1 MNIFS
6 QRSLGGFDTG
16 QRLGR
21 TASAI
26 LRRGTACATMAR
38 RSRRAMRRA
47 CGVPTPGAT
56 NRRLTSSRVA
66 HDHHGVAKHHV
77 CAERTRFFSRF
88 VRAWIPVCLLACGTG
103 ASGESDY
110 EVQSDL
116 EQVRARLEATAR
128 ELAQAYDEHD
138 THTSALARS
147 EKLAAGIRNEIA
159 GLDERLAAAD
169 RRVRAA
175 RRANALTRAEL
186 ASRRHELGRAM
197 RASYRFARR
206 DPVARLLDLESLR
219 NVDRLLAYH
228 SIIERAHAEKIHGIA
243 DNVFRLEAQ
252 EARVIEE
259 AVDIAALR
267 NERQRRL
274 AELDQRRTARA
285 NAMHA
290 LAERIQDHESR
301 VARLRADE
309 RRLVELVDALRASL
323 TDDALKIQ
331 DNKSFEELR
340 GKLPWPVSG
349 AVLARYGA
357 PRGESGLTWQGMLIG
372 ASAGEAVHSIHRGRV
387 AYADWLRGFGLLLI
401 IEHEDGFMSL
411 YGHNETLT
419 RETGDWVES
428 GEVVATV
435 GDSGGNPH
443 PALYFEIRRAGRP
456 VNPWRWCIAPT
467 AAALVSR

>member
-1 MNIFS
+1 
-6 QRSLGGFDTG
+6 
-16 QRLGR
+16 
-21 TASAI
+21 
-26 LRRGTACATMAR
+26 MA
-38 RSRRAMRRA
+38 
-47 CGVPTPGAT
+47 
-56 NRRLTSSRVA
+56 
-66 HDHHGVAKHHV
+66 
-77 CAERTRFFSRF
+77 
-88 VRAWIPVCLLACGTG
+88 
-103 ASGESDY
+103 
-110 EVQSDL
+110 
-116 EQVRARLEATAR
+116 
-128 ELAQAYDEHD
+128 
-138 THTSALARS
+138 
-147 EKLAAGIRNEIA
+147 
-159 GLDERLAAAD
+159 
-169 RRVRAA
+169 
-175 RRANALTRAEL
+175 
-186 ASRRHELGRAM
+186 
-197 RASYRFARR
+197 
-206 DPVARLLDLESLR
+206 
-219 NVDRLLAYH
+219 
-228 SIIERAHAEKIHGIA
+228 
-243 DNVFRLEAQ
+243 
-252 EARVIEE
+252 EE

-274 AELDQRRTARA
+274 GELDQRRAARA
-285 NAMHA
+285 NAMQA
-290 LAERIQDHESR
+290 LAERIQDHEGR
-301 VARLRADE
+301 VARLRTDE

-323 TDDALKIQ
+323 TDDALKIR

-443 PALYFEIRRAGRP
+443 PALYFEIRRTGRP

>member
-1 MNIFS
+1 M
-6 QRSLGGFDTG
+6 
-16 QRLGR
+16 
-21 TASAI
+21 
-26 LRRGTACATMAR
+26 
-38 RSRRAMRRA
+38 
-47 CGVPTPGAT
+47 
-56 NRRLTSSRVA
+56 
-66 HDHHGVAKHHV
+66 AKHQV
-77 CAERTRFFSRF
+77 CAERDRFFSRF
-88 VRAWIPVCLLACGTG
+88 TRVWIPVFLFACGTG
-103 ASGESDY
+103 ASGQSDY
-110 EVQSDL
+110 QVESDL

-128 ELAQAYDEHD
+128 ELAEAYDEHD
-138 THTSALARS
+138 IHTRALARS
-147 EKLAAGIRNEIA
+147 EKLAAEIRSEIA

-169 RRVRAA
+169 LRVRAA
-175 RRANALTRAEL
+175 RRAGALTRAEL
-186 ASRRHELGRAM
+186 TARRHELGRAV

-206 DPVARLLDLESLR
+206 NPMVRLLDLESLR

-243 DNVFRLEAQ
+243 DAVSRLEAQ
-252 EARVIEE
+252 EARVAEE
-259 AVDIAALR
+259 AADITALR

-274 AELDQRRTARA
+274 GELDQRRAARG
-285 NAMHA
+285 NAVQA

-331 DNKSFEELR
+331 GDKTFEKLR
-340 GKLPWPVSG
+340 GKLPWPVRG

-357 PRGESGLTWQGMLIG
+357 PRGESDLTWQGILIG
-372 ASAGEAVHSIHRGRV
+372 APAGEAVHSIHRGRV

-419 RETGDWVES
+419 RETGDWVET
-428 GEVVATV
+428 GEIVATV

-443 PALYFEIRRAGRP
+443 PALYFEIRHAGRP
-456 VNPWRWCIAPT
+456 VNPRRWCIAPS
-467 AAALVSR
+467 AAALVSD